1 LQVFKNHVGFVSG
14 NDKKSVHLHQNKI
27 MPKRILLIGAGRSAT
42 VLISYLIQE
51 AEKFDWFVTIG
62 DLNPELAA
70 SKIPSMRRAKA
81 VFFDVDNHE
90 LRKSLIADHDIVISM
105 LPAHMHV
112 NVAKDCVEL
121 KKDMAT
127 ASYISEEMKQLH
139 EAAVNKGITIIN
151 ELGLDPGIDHLSAM
165 EILDKLRAEGADIE
179 EFESYC
185 GGLIA
190 PESDNNPWGY
200 KFSWAPRNVVLAGQ
214 GSAAKYL
221 EKGNFKYLP
230 YQRLFKNSKRI
241 EITNMGTFDGYANRD
256 SLKYQRAYGLDNA
269 QTIFRGTLR
278 KSGFCEAWHAFVMLG
293 MTDDSYKIEV
303 NPNTSLRAFTN
314 SFLPY
319 DPQLSLE
326 EKICRELQIKID
338 SEVFKKLE
346 WLELFSERTL
356 IPINSGSPA
365 EILQAILEKKW
376 LLLPDDKD
384 MIVMWHRF
392 VYELNGRKWEKHSWL
407 RVIGKNAVET
417 AMAQTVGL
425 PLGIG
430 VKLLAQGKIAQKGV
444 LMPLTPEFYTPILK
458 ELKNYGIQMHEK
470 TIELP

>member
-1 LQVFKNHVGFVSG
+1 
-14 NDKKSVHLHQNKI
+14 

-42 VLISYLIQE
+42 VLISYIIQE
-51 AEKFDWFVTIG
+51 AEKFDWFITIG
-62 DLNPELAA
+62 DLNPKLAA
-70 SKIPSMRRAKA
+70 TKIPPSNRARA
-81 VFFDVDNHE
+81 VFFDVSDSD
-90 LRKSLIADHDIVISM
+90 LRRKLISENDVVVSM

-112 NVAKDCVEL
+112 SVANDCVEL
-121 KKDMAT
+121 GKNMAT
-127 ASYISEEMKQLH
+127 ASYISDEMKQLH
-139 EAAVNKGITIIN
+139 ESAVAKGITIIN

-165 EILDKLRAEGADIE
+165 EILDNLRAEGARID

-241 EITNMGTFDGYANRD
+241 EISNIGNFDGYANRD
-256 SLKYQRAYGLDNA
+256 SLKYQKAYGLENA
-269 QTIFRGTLR
+269 NTIFRGTLR
-278 KSGFCEAWHAFVMLG
+278 KAGFCEAWNALVMLG
-293 MTDDSYKIEV
+293 MTDDSYKVEV
-303 NPNTSLRAFTN
+303 NQNTSLRDFTN
-314 SFLPY
+314 SFLPF
-319 DPQLSLE
+319 DNQLSLE

-338 SEVFKKLE
+338 SEIYKKLE
-346 WLELFSERTL
+346 WLELFSEKTL
-356 IPINSGSPA
+356 IPIKSGSPA

-376 LLLPDDKD
+376 LLMPDDKD

-392 VYELNGRKWEKHSWL
+392 VYELNGRKFEKHSWL
-407 RVIGKNAVET
+407 RVIGKNSVET

-444 LMPLTPEFYTPILK
+444 LMPLTPEFYTPILD
-458 ELKNYGIQMHEK
+458 ELKNFGIELHEE

>member
-1 LQVFKNHVGFVSG
+1 
-14 NDKKSVHLHQNKI
+14 

-42 VLISYLIQE
+42 VLISYLIQQ
-51 AEKFDWFVTIG
+51 AEVMDWFITIG

-70 SKIPSMRRAKA
+70 SKIPPTKRAKA
-81 VFFDVDNHE
+81 VFFDVSNHD
-90 LRKSLIADHDIVISM
+90 LRRKLIAENDVVVSM

-112 NVAKDCVEL
+112 SVAKDCVEL
-121 KKDMAT
+121 KKNMAT
-127 ASYISEEMKQLH
+127 ASYISDEMKQLH
-139 EAAVNKGITIIN
+139 EVAMAGGITIIN

-165 EILDKLRAEGADIE
+165 EILDNLREEGAHIE

-221 EKGNFKYLP
+221 EKGNYKYLP

-241 EITNMGTFDGYANRD
+241 EISEIGTFDGYANRD
-256 SLKYQRAYGLDNA
+256 SLKYQMAYGLENA

-278 KSGFCEAWHAFVMLG
+278 KAGFCEAWNALVMLG
-293 MTDDSYKIEV
+293 MTDDSYKIKVEDKL
-303 NPNTSLRAFTN
+303 SLRDFTN
-314 SFLPY
+314 SFLAY
-319 DPQLSLE
+319 DNELQLEDKL
-326 EKICRELQIKID
+326 CRELSISKNSDVYSKID
-338 SEVFKKLE
+338 
-346 WLELFSERTL
+346 WLGLLSKDHFIEKTES
-356 IPINSGSPA
+356 SPA
-365 EILQAILEKKW
+365 EILQSILEKKW
-376 LLLPDDKD
+376 LLMPDDKD

-392 VYELNGRKWEKHSWL
+392 VYQLNGRKFEKHSWL

-444 LMPLTPEFYTPILK
+444 LMPLTPEFYTPILN
-458 ELKNYGIQMHEK
+458 ELKNYGIELREK